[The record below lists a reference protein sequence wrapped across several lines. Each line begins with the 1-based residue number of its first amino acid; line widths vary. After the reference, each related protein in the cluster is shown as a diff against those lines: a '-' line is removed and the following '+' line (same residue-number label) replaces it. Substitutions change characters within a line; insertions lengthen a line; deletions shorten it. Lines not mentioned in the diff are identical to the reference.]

1 MINPN
6 DFADV
11 MVLNDIIEQA
21 AGRHSRASDHG
32 GETFSH
38 FLPSIL
44 CSFYCF
50 NDFTIFYIY
59 NRKEEKFCSF
69 LLLPPEI
76 IFNDDDSMKKKEMP
90 KTCICCKLN
99 LICSNS
105 KSSTTDTTC
114 R

>member
-32 GETFSH
+32 GEIFRH
-38 FLPSIL
+38 FCLSIL

-59 NRKEEKFCSF
+59 NRKEEKSF
-69 LLLPPEI
+69 PLSLFFSLEI
-76 IFNDDDSMKKKEMP
+76 IFNDDDSKKERNAKDVYM
-90 KTCICCKLN
+90 L
-99 LICSNS
+99 
-105 KSSTTDTTC
+105 
-114 R
+114 